1 MAKIYLVKRIDNGGI
16 YGEDILIAYRSQQ
29 DASKTAK
36 RLLETDYLL
45 TKKEKIGLIKEIVS
59 PNKKEIRYISVNFMT
74 DYVVSETDFED

>member
-45 TKKEKIGLIKEIVS
+45 TKKEKIL
-59 PNKKEIRYISVNFMT
+59 NQ
-74 DYVVSETDFED
+74 